1 MHEQIIEAS
10 EYLRNWWARG
20 LTVRQPYSP
29 EDNGSDDCQVE
40 DESGI
45 VGPPRLCYNNI
56 RLHVIKTGQ
65 VLPAL
70 PPFPGLV

>member
-1 MHEQIIEAS
+1 MHEQIIEPS
-10 EYLRNWWARG
+10 EYLRNWWDRG
-20 LTVRQPYSP
+20 LIVQPYAP
-29 EDNGSDDCQVE
+29 EDNDSDDCQVE

-45 VGPPRLCYNNI
+45 VGLPGSI
-56 RLHVIKTGQ
+56 RLHVIGTGR